1 MSDIDPSLLG
11 DQQERV
17 FTETGTVTLESVPEE
32 YHDYLWGMYERSF
45 DELQET
51 TPTIQMM
58 EEDKFKEALLDQEV
72 KKSFRVIDGKPATML
87 VYAPIQ
93 KSPDYFPW
101 NSLKY
106 FEKQF
111 PENYAEG
118 RIYYFVGLFTDPDFR
133 GNDGGFMN
141 LVDHLFR
148 DVMQEH
154 PEGAQFIYD
163 CCENNRDFAKLLH
176 FLAVDYFG
184 DEGAWS
190 VDDLSEL
197 GTQTYYSIPMRSK
210 TQD

>member
-1 MSDIDPSLLG
+1 MNLDPSLTRAG
-11 DQQERV
+11 SESV
-17 FTETGTVTLESVPEE
+17 FPDSGTVTIESVPEP
-32 YHDYLWGMYERSF
+32 YHEYLWNMYERSF
-45 DELQET
+45 DDLQET
-51 TPTIQMM
+51 TPTVQMM
-58 EEDKFKEALLDQEV
+58 DEESFIAALQDPEV
-72 KKSFRVIDGKPATML
+72 SKSFRVIDGVPATML

-93 KSPDYFPW
+93 KSPEYFPW

-111 PENYAEG
+111 PDNYAEG

-133 GNDGGFMN
+133 GQDGGFMN
-141 LVDHLFR
+141 LVDQLFK
-148 DVMQEH
+148 DVMREH

-163 CCENNRDFAKLLH
+163 CCEENREFAKLLH

-184 DEGAWS
+184 EEGEWS

-197 GTQTYYSIPMRSK
+197 GTQTYYSIPMKSK